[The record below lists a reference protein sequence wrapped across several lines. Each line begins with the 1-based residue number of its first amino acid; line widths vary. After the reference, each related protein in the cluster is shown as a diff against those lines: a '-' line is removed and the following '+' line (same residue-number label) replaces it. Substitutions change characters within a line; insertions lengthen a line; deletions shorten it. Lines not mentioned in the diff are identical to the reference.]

1 MRIAKPLL
9 LVTTPVGVVGG
20 LYQAFQFGGGLAFIM
35 LAMVVMMG
43 AAVGS
48 LVLVVRRENAEAAER
63 QRAADERARQE
74 RDPA

>member
-9 LVTTPVGVVGG
+9 LVTTPIGVVGG
-20 LYQAFQFGGGLAFIM
+20 LWQAFQFGGGLAFIM

-43 AAVGS
+43 VAVGS

-63 QRAADERARQE
+63 QRAAAGRGE